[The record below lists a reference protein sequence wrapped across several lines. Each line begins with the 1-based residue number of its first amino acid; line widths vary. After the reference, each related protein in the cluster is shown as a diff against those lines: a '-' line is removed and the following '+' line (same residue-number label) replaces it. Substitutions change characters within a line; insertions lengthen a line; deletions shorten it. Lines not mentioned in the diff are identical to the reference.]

1 MRLGGSA
8 WEFELL
14 RGCWGKA
21 WVLGEGS
28 ESHVQ
33 YEAFLLLI
41 SFPVASNLI
50 FFKDKVLNQSLMTLK
65 TK

>member
-21 WVLGEGS
+21 WVWGEGS
-28 ESHVQ
+28 ESDVQ
-33 YEAFLLLI
+33 CAAFLSLI

-50 FFKDKVLNQSLMTLK
+50 CLKENVLKAVTDDPQN
-65 TK
+65 